1 MLEDIDEA
9 LHHARERARQ
19 HEELRGQHSEVTARL
34 DSTRA
39 QIGDLEGR
47 LRPVDEGDALSDT
60 ATVLGMVRGL
70 RSQADE
76 LVAQLHELD
85 RRLAGFED
93 APREFAAALTRK
105 AEALRGTSDPRAP
118 ELADV
123 AARIA
128 AAERARDGYE
138 AAYASGTEARRWVNA
153 MRGNLD
159 VARRHS
165 SRDLGGRGMDNILT
179 NVAKQRSIRDADEAA
194 DRSKEELTAFAR
206 RLADIGIN
214 ADLKLDGIAGNWAS
228 DVLFDNFLTD
238 AVKHKEIVMT
248 GAQADDMARWLT
260 EMTNWLRERSLEH
273 QRERDELLSRREKIL
288 LGDTGPGRP
297 GATPGGP
304 ALRDDIDHGVRAA
317 RERLRRHEQLSR
329 RHAALTPRLEAIVG
343 RLRDLKERLSPLEA
357 RLGRQDTVSFTGLL
371 AMLSAPDAGAR
382 RTRIEAESLR
392 LVTSAHRGRQQ
403 QLFGELRQLAQE
415 MGALEPADGE
425 FETARGRQGAALRG
439 HPNAGDLAEMTA
451 SIGDLDAELKAYDE
465 TATTAAEAAAALGA
479 VLHHFGRSTAPPGP
493 GSDGADG
500 QAGHEGQDPAAPAA
514 GFAAHALHE
523 ADRAAW
529 QAQRALDVLAG
540 RLAGLGFGEDPEHPL
555 PETTWFA
562 DALFDH
568 VVSDLTAHRNVV
580 TAHERVTEAEIW
592 ATQLTEWLRA
602 RHGELSQQRAELY
615 ATCARLAG

>member
-9 LHHARERARQ
+9 LHHAGERARQ
-19 HEELRGQHSEVTARL
+19 YDELSRQHSEVNERL

-47 LRPVDEGDALSDT
+47 LRPVDEGEALTDT
-60 ATVLGMVRGL
+60 GTVLGMVRGL
-70 RSQADE
+70 RSQAED
-76 LVAQLHELD
+76 LVAQLHEID
-85 RRLAGFED
+85 RRRAGYED
-93 APREFAAALTRK
+93 APREFAMALDRK
-105 AEALRGTSDPRAP
+105 EEALRGTSDPRAA
-118 ELADV
+118 EIADV
-123 AARIA
+123 GERIA
-128 AAERARDGYE
+128 AAERKRDAYE

-194 DRSKEELTAFAR
+194 DRSKEELTVFAR

-260 EMTNWLRERSLEH
+260 EMTNWLRDRSLEQ
-273 QRERDELLSRREKIL
+273 QRERAELLSRREKIL
-288 LGDTGPGRP
+288 LGGTGHGRP

-304 ALRDDIDHGVRAA
+304 ALREDIDHGVRAA
-317 RERLRRHEQLSR
+317 MERLRRHEQLSR

-343 RLRDLKERLSPLEA
+343 RLRDLKERLGPLEA

-403 QLFGELRQLAQE
+403 QLFGELRKLAQE
-415 MGALEPADGE
+415 MSALEPAAGE
-425 FETARGRQGAALRG
+425 YEAARARQDAALRG
-439 HPNAGDLAEMTA
+439 HRDAGDLAEMIA
-451 SIGDLDAELKAYDE
+451 AIGGLDAELQAYDE
-465 TATTAAEAAAALGA
+465 TAEAAAEAAGALGD
-479 VLHHFGRSTAPPGP
+479 VLHHFGRGAAPPGP
-493 GSDGADG
+493 GGDGADG
-500 QAGHEGQDPAAPAA
+500 HAGRDGQGPGGPAA

-529 QAQRALDVLAG
+529 QAQRALDLLAG

-580 TAHERVTEAEIW
+580 TAQERVTEAEIW

-615 ATCARLAG
+615 ADCVRRAG